1 MFAKTAVIFQ
11 GSVYVRDVAKFKSK
25 PVRLSVRNILLLQSH
40 ERTETSFGILWE
52 TFRKRFY
59 IFILKI
65 NF

>member
-40 ERTETSFGILWE
+40 ERTETSFGIL
-52 TFRKRFY
+52 
-59 IFILKI
+59 
-65 NF
+65 